1 MSEPLVPEFKPVTSD
16 ADAVEAAGAFPEL
29 PPLPPNSAVLAVRPA
44 KDGVHTFMRLT
55 YDVTHLSEDA
65 QKLMVFMLT
74 NALTELEKGIKGMN
88 RIEIAAKLA
97 QRERIS
103 AMKGNGK

>member
-1 MSEPLVPEFKPVTSD
+1 MIDRLPEVEPK
-16 ADAVEAAGAFPEL
+16 L
-29 PPLPPNSAVLAVRPA
+29 PPLPSNSCVLAVRPGE
-44 KDGVHTFMRLT
+44 DRVHTFLRLT

-65 QKLMVFMLT
+65 QKLLVFMIT

-97 QRERIS
+97 QRERIK
-103 AMKGNGK
+103 AMKGNGDTKP

>member
-1 MSEPLVPEFKPVTSD
+1 MSDSAIPDVEPLPPI
-16 ADAVEAAGAFPEL
+16 
-29 PPLPPNSAVLAVRPA
+29 PPLPANSCVLAVRPA
-44 KDGVHTFMRLT
+44 ADKAHTFLRLT

-74 NALTELEKGIKGMN
+74 NALTELEKGLKGMN

-103 AMKGNGK
+103 AMKGNGSAGKS